1 MINNIYLYIY
11 ICFIFCFSFGESLSF
26 SNNLSISYDSNPLK
40 YSENEEVLSSRYLTY
55 SSSLTTKQKI
65 FKRNTRFTFS
75 FKNKFYD
82 KISQKSNYSL
92 KFKAKQSL
100 GNYQYLTFS
109 YNYIDNIYLRSY
121 KDADQIHYILDYL
134 YTGTDCHFDYSII
147 TVDYESPIINKLKR
161 NKVKF
166 NISYIY
172 ETQFYNK
179 YFTEFDLELNG
190 ITWKYSS
197 SNRKNKHYIS
207 IASVRG
213 KNLTANDNTLS
224 TFNMDRGYD
233 EYRSKFYFNQKL
245 KGNRNINFSI
255 NYNIRIYTS
264 NFIDDEL
271 HNQREHIDKKFSID
285 YYFIPNTLKNKVTF
299 KIRNRKTQS
308 PYQWV
313 EGLKTFKSYIIEYSI
328 YFKKIG
334 FK

>member
-40 YSENEEVLSSRYLTY
+40 YSENEGVLSSKYLTY
-55 SSSLTTKQKI
+55 SSSLTAKQKI
-65 FKRNTRFTFS
+65 FKRNTRFILS
-75 FKNKFYD
+75 FKSKYYNE
-82 KISQKSNYSL
+82 ISQKSNNSL

-109 YNYIDNIYLRSY
+109 YNYIDNIYLRAY
-121 KDADQIHYILDYL
+121 VDYEQGVLDYL
-134 YTGTDCHFDYSII
+134 YKGTDCYFDYSII
-147 TVDYESPIINKLKR
+147 TIDYESPIIDKLKR

-190 ITWKYSS
+190 IAWKYSS

-207 IASVRG
+207 FASIRG
-213 KNLTANDNTLS
+213 ENLTANDNTLS
-224 TFNMDRGYD
+224 TFNMDRGYK
-233 EYRSKFYFNQKL
+233 EYRAKIYFNHKL
-245 KGNRNINFSI
+245 KNNNRIGLLI
-255 NYNIRIYTS
+255 NYNYRQFTS
-264 NFIDDEL
+264 SFIDDKL
-271 HNQREHIDKKFSID
+271 HNKRDHVDGKLTLE
-285 YYFIPNTLKNKVTF
+285 YYFTPHKLKNKITF
-299 KIRNRKTQS
+299 KSRYRKTQS

-313 EGLKTFKSYIIEYSI
+313 EDLKTFKSYILEYSI